1 MTPVAALLLFLLASA
16 TWPPPLL
23 AQAQPAAPTIEVAAP
38 DIIQEIVLRD
48 GTRAFGRVERVAE
61 GRVVFRTLAGATLEI
76 AVVDVVQVTLAT
88 GRMSGREFWR
98 ADPNPTRLFF
108 GPTGRA
114 LKRGE
119 VYLGVYEVFMPFV
132 QVGLTDRVSIG
143 GGTPLVFGGGGDG
156 ERVFWFTPKVTIV
169 DRGRTIAAAGV
180 MHMAGI
186 DDASIGVAYGVVT
199 HGTPDS
205 AITVGGGYAYA
216 RSDESGGAP
225 VVMFGAEHRVRR
237 GLKLVTENYAF
248 EGGGIMSA
256 GVRFMGQR
264 LSADL
269 GLATPLGLDEFFVF
283 PMVNFVWKF
292 R

>member
-1 MTPVAALLLFLLASA
+1 MTQQLVVALLSLALLTAFPAPSSGQSP
-16 TWPPPLL
+16 TPP
-23 AQAQPAAPTIEVAAP
+23 AIVVAAP
-38 DIIQEIVLRD
+38 DVIQEITLRD

-61 GRVVFRTLAGATLEI
+61 GRVVFRTLAGATIDI
-76 AVVDVVQVTLAT
+76 AAADVLQVAVAS
-88 GRMSGREFWR
+88 GRMAGREFWR

-108 GPTGRA
+108 GPTARA
-114 LKRGE
+114 LKRGAA
-119 VYLGVYEVFMPFV
+119 YLGVYEVFIPFV
-132 QVGLTDRVSIG
+132 QVGITDRISVG
-143 GGTPLVFGGGGDG
+143 GGTPLWYFEGGD
-156 ERVFWFTPKVTIV
+156 RIFWFTPKVTVI
-169 DRGRTIAAAGV
+169 DRGRTTAAAGV

-186 DDASIGVAYGVVT
+186 DDDSIGVAYGVVT
-199 HGTPDS
+199 RGSADS

-216 RSDESGGAP
+216 RSDEGGGAP

-269 GLATPLGLDEFFVF
+269 GLATPLGVDTFFVF
-283 PMVNFVWKF
+283 PMVNFVWTF